1 MGGGAGGRRVPAE
14 TLLSQHNDLKIIG
27 PSLSVASLQMS
38 TPRAGHDL
46 HIQRPRPVHLGE
58 RLASKEKSEIKRESP
73 F

>member
-38 TPRAGHDL
+38 TPRAG
-46 HIQRPRPVHLGE
+46 QTFTFKGQGQ
-58 RLASKEKSEIKRESP
+58 ST
-73 F
+73 